1 MKNIKTQL
9 FSLLFVS
16 IAFVSCSDSDSSD
29 LDTQKPTI
37 SIQSP
42 MDHQEVEPGTEL
54 NIQALLQ
61 DETALASYKVEIH
74 AAGDGHE
81 HRTIALDNKVP
92 FTYENVFQIES
103 NPKSYQV
110 DYSIS
115 IPENAKEDHYHVG
128 IFCIDAAGNQSQQF
142 VEIFIGHEDIH

>member
-1 MKNIKTQL
+1 MKNIKTKL
-9 FSLLFVS
+9 FSFLFVS
-16 IAFVSCSDSDSSD
+16 IAFVSCSDSDSTD

-42 MDHQEVEPGTEL
+42 TDHQEVEPGTEL

-92 FTYENVFQIES
+92 FTYENIFQIEE

>member
-9 FSLLFVS
+9 FSFLFVS

-29 LDTQKPTI
+29 LDTQKPAI

-42 MDHQEVEPGTEL
+42 TDHQEVEPGTQL
-54 NIQALLQ
+54 NIKALLQ

-74 AAGDGHE
+74 AAGDGHQ
-81 HRTIALDNKVP
+81 HRNIVLDNSTP
-92 FTYENVFQIES
+92 FTYENVFQIEG

>member
-42 MDHQEVEPGTEL
+42 TDHQEVEPGSEL